1 MNTTIYLFG
10 NFGHGLVASVND
22 YTKTYFDN
30 FISKISAPTQIII
43 HRNGDIMNYGYV
55 RRITGGHLFG
65 ICAQINGQYL
75 STTNK
80 LFEVFENI
88 VANIA
93 VRGDILFL
101 NKNGDLEP
109 AISSFLDNTEV
120 VERVINN
127 CQNEFLQLSSSCLNL
142 PDPDFSTTNAD
153 ISYFNENDDI
163 NIIVRTSIKN
173 GYTYI
178 YKKKD
183 YDTLALNG
191 YRNTLA
197 TLNKENESYKQTIR
211 ELESKLK
218 SLEKKKK
225 QMGVVV
231 ALLMIMFVGF
241 VIFFTTIEE
250 KNYDIMVKNQTIVE
264 QEAVNNTLTEKNIE
278 ILKEKTDLVNRNNNL
293 VIKQDS
299 TNQELENLSAKF
311 KHLNERYIKLQ
322 QESSSYY
329 TQYIREINSLKKSNE
344 ALEQKINQ
352 NAIDMASKTADY
364 KILQNKYD
372 RISKQLN
379 TIEKKYYST
388 REGKKELSR

>member
-127 CQNEFLQLSSSCLNL
+127 CHNEFLLLSSSCQNL
-142 PDPDFSTTNAD
+142 PAPDFSTTDAD
-153 ISYFNENDDI
+153 ISYFNENDDT

-178 YKKKD
+178 YKKQD
-183 YDTLALNG
+183 YDTLALSG

-197 TLNKENESYKQTIR
+197 SLNKENENYKQQTR
-211 ELESKLK
+211 ELEGKLK
-218 SLEKKKK
+218 RLEKKKK

-231 ALLMIMFVGF
+231 VLLITMFVGS
-241 VIFFTTIEE
+241 VLFFTTIEE
-250 KNYDIMVKNQTIVE
+250 KNYDIMIRDQTIVE
-264 QEAVNNTLTEKNIE
+264 QEAVNNTLAEENIE
-278 ILKEKTDLVNRNNNL
+278 ILKEKTDLINRNNDL

-299 TNQELENLSAKF
+299 TSQELESLSIEF
-311 KHLNERYIKLQ
+311 ERLNNRYQKLQ

-329 TQYIREINSLKKSNE
+329 AQYLKEINSLKKKNE
-344 ALEQKINQ
+344 ALENKANQ
-352 NAIDMASKTADY
+352 NAIDLSSKIADY
-364 KILQNKYD
+364 KILQNKYE
-372 RISKQLN
+372 RISKQLS

-388 REGKKELSR
+388 KEGKKELSR